1 MDELIKLLMTG
12 GWVAFSGFGVYLA
25 YKLSITAIISYSVVK
40 VCMKIVEFL
49 VDGRKQERQ
58 LMELCAAAG
67 KSWPLS
73 PYEWDEIIQ
82 RVRQKQ

>member
-1 MDELIKLLMTG
+1 MDELIKLLTTG

-40 VCMKIVEFL
+40 VCMKIVDFL
-49 VDGRKQERQ
+49 VDGRKQDGQIR
-58 LMELCAAAG
+58 ELCAAAG

-73 PYEWDEIIQ
+73 PYEWQEIIE
-82 RVRQKQ
+82 RVRVK